1 MDGGSGAD
9 TVSYAGSTL
18 ALNVSLALATQNTSG
33 AGTDTLT
40 SFENLTGGSGD
51 DTLTGDGG
59 ANSLTGGKGND
70 DISGGRGKDACNGG
84 PGSDSISGCEK

>member
-51 DTLTGDGG
+51 GG